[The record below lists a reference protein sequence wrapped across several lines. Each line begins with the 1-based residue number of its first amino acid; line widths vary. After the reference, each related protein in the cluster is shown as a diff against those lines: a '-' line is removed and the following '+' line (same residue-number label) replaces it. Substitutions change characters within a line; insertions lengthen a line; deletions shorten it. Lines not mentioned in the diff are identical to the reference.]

1 MTPSEPKPKSDD
13 TRDGASG
20 GISTETSEEA
30 IELRSFGRTRSR
42 SLTARQQDVIARLAK
57 QTSIDLSSA
66 DPLGAAEI
74 FDNRYDALWLEI
86 GFGGGEHLL
95 WQARENPQ
103 VGIIGCEPFRDGV
116 VRVLTAID
124 EEHLENIRLHADDAR
139 PLLRQLKP
147 QSIDRA
153 FILFADPWPKKRHN
167 KRRLINANL
176 AELLARVMKPGAQLR
191 IATDI
196 DDYLKSILL
205 TFYGHPDFEWLAE
218 RPSDWRVRPPDW
230 PATRYEAKAIREGRS
245 CAYLRFRRT

>member
-1 MTPSEPKPKSDD
+1 MTSSEPKHDDGSDEALD
-13 TRDGASG
+13 EAPGVAS
-20 GISTETSEEA
+20 EA
-30 IELRSFGRTRSR
+30 DHELRTFGRTRSR
-42 SLTARQQDVIARLAK
+42 SLTARQQDVVARLSS
-57 QTSIDLSSA
+57 QTSIDLST
-66 DPLGAAEI
+66 DGPLSRAGI
-74 FDNRYDALWLEI
+74 FDQAYEALWLEI

-95 WQARENPQ
+95 WQARENPN

-124 EEHLENIRLHADDAR
+124 EEHLGNIRLHVDDAR
-139 PLLRQLKP
+139 PLLRRLQP

-153 FILFADPWPKKRHN
+153 FILFPDPWPKKRHN

-176 AELLARVMKPGAQLR
+176 AESLAKIMKSGAQLR

-205 TFYGHPDFEWLAE
+205 TFHGHPDFDWLAA
-218 RPSDWRVRPPDW
+218 RPSDWRVRPSDW

>member
-1 MTPSEPKPKSDD
+1 MTPSEPKSKSHDIRDD
-13 TRDGASG
+13 A
-20 GISTETSEEA
+20 SEEA

-42 SLTARQQDVIARLAK
+42 SLTARQQDVVTRLAK
-57 QTSIDLSSA
+57 QTSIDLSSTA
-66 DPLGAAEI
+66 PLGAAEI
-74 FDNRYDALWLEI
+74 FDQPYETLWLEI

-103 VGIIGCEPFRDGV
+103 VGIVGCEPFRDGV

-124 EEHLENIRLHADDAR
+124 EGQLGNIRLHADDAR
-139 PLLRQLKP
+139 PLLRRLEP
-147 QSIDRA
+147 DSIDRA
-153 FILFADPWPKKRHN
+153 FILFPDPWPKKRHN
-167 KRRLINANL
+167 KRRLINTSL
-176 AELLARVMKPGAQLR
+176 AELLARVMKSGAQLR

-205 TFYGHPDFEWLAE
+205 TFHGHPDFDWLADG
-218 RPSDWRVRPPDW
+218 PSDWRMRPRDW

>member
-1 MTPSEPKPKSDD
+1 MTSSEPKHDDGSD
-13 TRDGASG
+13 
-20 GISTETSEEA
+20 EA
-30 IELRSFGRTRSR
+30 LNEADHELRTFGRTRSR
-42 SLTARQQDVIARLAK
+42 SLTARQQDVVARLSS
-57 QTSIDLSSA
+57 QTSIDLSSDGPLSVA
-66 DPLGAAEI
+66 DI
-74 FDNRYDALWLEI
+74 FDRDDEALWLEI

-95 WQARENPQ
+95 WQARENPN

-124 EEHLENIRLHADDAR
+124 EEHLGNIRLHADDAR
-139 PLLRQLKP
+139 PLLRRLQP

-153 FILFADPWPKKRHN
+153 FILFPDPWPKKRHN

-176 AELLARVMKPGAQLR
+176 AESLAKIMKSGAQLR

-205 TFYGHPDFEWLAE
+205 TFHGHPDFDWLAA
-218 RPSDWRVRPPDW
+218 RPSDWRVRPSDW